1 MMSDFLNNNS
11 NSIFALL
18 MLIVSLL
25 IPTISERVKIKYQSK
40 IDNTKR
46 DKATYECLMNY
57 MFDFHKASLT
67 LMTSI
72 LNQDDD
78 AFYMLKYDNQ
88 SMNYDQLIEK
98 HLKSNYDLIFSL
110 YIKTLNMDRS
120 VLLSLYPIVQIAPKI
135 IDLLKQYKTID
146 KQEMRTLY
154 GSLISSYQAQM
165 LQIRVK
171 IKKIIQ

>member
-1 MMSDFLNNNS
+1 MSDFINNNS

-25 IPTISERVKIKYQSK
+25 IPTISERVKIKYQLK
-40 IDNTKR
+40 VDNTKR
-46 DKATYECLMNY
+46 DKATYEYLMNY

-72 LNQDDD
+72 LNEDEL
-78 AFYMLKYDNQ
+78 FILHYDNQ

-98 HLKSNYDLIFSL
+98 HLQSNYDLIFSL
-110 YIKTLNMDRS
+110 FIKTLNMDRS
-120 VLLSLYPIVQIAPKI
+120 VLRSLTPIVKIAPKI
-135 IDLLKQYKTID
+135 IDLLKQYKTMD
-146 KQEMRTLY
+146 KLEMRILY
-154 GSLISSYQAQM
+154 GSYISSYQAQM
-165 LQIRVK
+165 VQIRVQ

>member
-1 MMSDFLNNNS
+1 MNEFLNTYAS
-11 NSIFALL
+11 SIFALL
-18 MLIVSLL
+18 MLIVSLAF
-25 IPTISERVKIKYQSK
+25 PMISERSKIRYQLK

-46 DKATYECLMNY
+46 DKSTYEYLMNY
-57 MFDFHKASLT
+57 MFDFHKASLA

-72 LNQDDD
+72 LNEDE
-78 AFYMLKYDNQ
+78 FYILKYDSQ

-120 VLLSLYPIVQIAPKI
+120 VLRSLTPIVQIAPKI
-135 IDLLKQYKTID
+135 IDLLNQYKTMN
-146 KQEMRTLY
+146 KQEMRILY
-154 GSLISSYQAQM
+154 GSLISSYQSQM
-165 LQIRVK
+165 IQIRVQ